1 MMKTILY
8 PPGEVYYA
16 LEEGSTRD
24 YDFTGKLQSA
34 YEALEIYEASR
45 MAVGKRV
52 Q

>member
-1 MMKTILY
+1 MILY

-24 YDFTGKLQSA
+24 YDFTCELQSA
-34 YEALEIYEASR
+34 YEGLEIYEAGR
-45 MAVGKRV
+45 TAVGKRV